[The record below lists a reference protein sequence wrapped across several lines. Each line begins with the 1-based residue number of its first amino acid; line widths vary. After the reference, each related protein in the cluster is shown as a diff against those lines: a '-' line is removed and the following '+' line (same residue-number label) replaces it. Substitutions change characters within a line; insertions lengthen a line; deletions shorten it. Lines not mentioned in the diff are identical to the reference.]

1 MSCVVGV
8 VNKGKVWMGADSAA
22 SDGEDMVSLTNHKV
36 FFCGPL
42 LIGCVG
48 SIRMTQIIQYRLVVP
63 PLPGSDANKDTLDL
77 TRYMATSFVDAV
89 QKAFR
94 DNDFSMIHDD
104 HSSEGVSLVGYQGHL
119 FRMEGDL
126 QIVERAEGF
135 ESIGCGS
142 PYALGSLFET
152 TQDQPF
158 ERVRSAL
165 EASHHFSAHVRPPYQ
180 ILNED

>member
-77 TRYMATSFVDAV
+77 TR
-89 QKAFR
+89 
-94 DNDFSMIHDD
+94 
-104 HSSEGVSLVGYQGHL
+104 
-119 FRMEGDL
+119 
-126 QIVERAEGF
+126 
-135 ESIGCGS
+135 
-142 PYALGSLFET
+142 
-152 TQDQPF
+152 
-158 ERVRSAL
+158 
-165 EASHHFSAHVRPPYQ
+165 
-180 ILNED
+180 